1 MALNALFAVQSSLDL
16 TYLWAGVALPRGASY
31 AEYAHRGAYPLVV
44 TALLAAVIAIF
55 AMRPN
60 GPAENSRLIRPLV
73 LAFVGQ
79 QRPVDAFRAA
89 AA

>member
-16 TYLWAGVALPRGASY
+16 TYLWAGVALPRGAGY
-31 AEYAHRGAYPLVV
+31 AEYHRRAYPLVV

-55 AMRPN
+55 ASAPI
-60 GPAENSRLIRPLV
+60 PAESSRLIRPLV

-79 QRPVDAFRAA
+79 TSC
-89 AA
+89 